1 MTHRGKDGPIGAQ
14 VGANLLTFGGG
25 FHNEQIGHGVEWIVF
40 FGEMTGRV
48 NFSVGSLGAPLGLFC
63 SLCSMPRPKREQ
75 APVVP
80 QRSATEVFI
89 EILVISILNVA
100 VVYLAAFTYA
110 LPWSGVLSVM
120 VFSSLITASV
130 SQFLLT
136 KWLASS
142 IQTSHV
148 RTMMGEGVAVLVVA
162 LVSSLAVLIVLA
174 RRFNLPMALGI
185 SLLSGIISS
194 LLRHLLS

>member
-1 MTHRGKDGPIGAQ
+1 METSG
-14 VGANLLTFGGG
+14 
-25 FHNEQIGHGVEWIVF
+25 
-40 FGEMTGRV
+40 V
-48 NFSVGSLGAPLGLFC
+48 NFTYPSG
-63 SLCSMPRPKREQ
+63 SMPQLKREQ
-75 APVVP
+75 AQPQS

-120 VFSSLITASV
+120 VLASLITASV

-142 IQTSHV
+142 IQTSQV

-162 LVSSLAVLIVLA
+162 LASSLAVLVVLA